1 MASTPYVTSAA
12 FTPNT
17 LSGDTSIGGTS
28 TALVAFHD
36 ATPTDQYAAITSVAT
51 TAVTSTSLAYGFS
64 TSTQGDALIAAVNS
78 LILMAREKGLID
90 T

>member
-1 MASTPYVTSAA
+1 MASTPYVTSAT

-17 LSGDTSIGGTS
+17 LSGDTSVGGTS
-28 TALVAFHD
+28 TALVGFHD

>member
-1 MASTPYVTSAA
+1 MSSTPYVTSVSVI
-12 FTPNT
+12 PNK
-17 LSGDTSIGGTS
+17 LPGDTSVGGTAA
-28 TALVAFHD
+28 ALVGFHD
-36 ATPTDQYAAITSVAT
+36 AAPTDQYAAITSVAT